1 MGRTIATHRKEKI
14 CITTTIVVRYRSK
27 PNRKEKE
34 MGKLIIDKVTG
45 TVLNIEG
52 CYVIDADQLDDSF
65 TDSEIADLADRVGV
79 PVARAEV
86 GTMEEHEAIELF
98 HQMCGKFGW
107 VGCIF
112 TEEDIRMRLEDDV
125 FDEAE
130 MDKMVEK
137 VKRTRWWRKAMDEAT
152 CEAGNEML
160 DGAIQEAQEQGE
172 GQ

>member
-1 MGRTIATHRKEKI
+1 
-14 CITTTIVVRYRSK
+14 
-27 PNRKEKE
+27 

-112 TEEDIRMRLEDDV
+112 TEGDIRQRLEDNY
-125 FDEAE
+125 FN
-130 MDKMVEK
+130 EK
-137 VKRTRWWRKAMDEAT
+137 EITKLIEKIQWTRSWRKGMDNAMN
-152 CEAGNEML
+152 EAGNDML
-160 DGAIQEAQEQGE
+160 DEAIYYATNGE
-172 GQ
+172 TK

>member
-1 MGRTIATHRKEKI
+1 MGTQ
-14 CITTTIVVRYRSK
+14 
-27 PNRKEKE
+27 
-34 MGKLIIDKVTG
+34 
-45 TVLNIEG
+45 IE
-52 CYVIDADQLDDSF
+52 
-65 TDSEIADLADRVGV
+65 
-79 PVARAEV
+79 
-86 GTMEEHEAIELF
+86 TMQEHEAIELF

-112 TEEDIRMRLEDDV
+112 TEEDIRMRLEDEV

-130 MDKMVEK
+130 MDKMVEA
-137 VKRTRWWRKAMDEAT
+137 VTWTRWWRKAMDEAM

>member
-1 MGRTIATHRKEKI
+1 
-14 CITTTIVVRYRSK
+14 
-27 PNRKEKE
+27 

-86 GTMEEHEAIELF
+86 GTMEEHEAIEF
-98 HQMCGKFGW
+98 YHQMSSKFGW

-112 TEEDIRMRLEDDV
+112 TIADIRMRLAEEGLEG
-125 FDEAE
+125 DELE
-130 MDKMVEK
+130 KMVEK
-137 VKRTRWWRKAMDEAT
+137 VEWTRWWRKVMDEAM
-152 CEAGNEML
+152 CEAGYGMMDE
-160 DGAIQEAQEQGE
+160 AIKEAQEGE
-172 GQ
+172 

>member
-1 MGRTIATHRKEKI
+1 
-14 CITTTIVVRYRSK
+14 
-27 PNRKEKE
+27 

-86 GTMEEHEAIELF
+86 GTMEEHEGIELY
-98 HQMCGKFGW
+98 HQMSSKFGW

-112 TEEDIRMRLEDDV
+112 TVADIRMKLAEDGLEG
-125 FDEAE
+125 DELE
-130 MDKMVEK
+130 KMVEK
-137 VKRTRWWRKAMDEAT
+137 VQWTRWWRKTMDNAMV
-152 CEAGNEML
+152 EAGYEAL
-160 DGAIQEAQEQGE
+160 DSAIYEAKNGE
-172 GQ
+172 TE

>member
-1 MGRTIATHRKEKI
+1 
-14 CITTTIVVRYRSK
+14 
-27 PNRKEKE
+27 

-86 GTMEEHEAIELF
+86 GTMEEHEGIELY
-98 HQMCGKFGW
+98 HQMSSKFGW

-112 TEEDIRMRLEDDV
+112 TVADIRMKLAEDGLEG
-125 FDEAE
+125 DELE
-130 MDKMVEK
+130 KMVEK
-137 VKRTRWWRKAMDEAT
+137 VQWTRWWHRTMDNAMNEAGYEILDEAIY
-152 CEAGNEML
+152 EAKN
-160 DGAIQEAQEQGE
+160 GE
-172 GQ
+172 TK